1 MVQKWMRNLSK
12 QHSKLIYLFSFLI
25 VFSFLLL
32 VSVDVAKAQQVIP
45 TSIEYGTLYTFNT
58 GDMFEVA
65 GKTYTVTQNNFQ
77 MQVADSSSLSLI
89 ITNRLA
95 DNTIAFTAAGTGT
108 ATSAPAGTGT
118 TASAATLPTAVPAT
132 TSTTITGTLQ
142 NRPQTYNGG
151 ALVLGPDNQ
160 VYTVA
165 EGQTLTTH
173 PTAPRNSGSAYID
186 GLIQEGILQ
195 DTVYS
200 LDSLTSEQQA
210 SVLMTSES
218 YDTTTNNIV
227 TSTASAAAGTPG
239 STSASGSTPSQTKKN
254 NRAERTPANWSAL
267 WTGASGLQLFN
278 SLLAVGSGPS
288 TVNSLLYDED
298 KQAEVKNKAREI
310 MNEYFDMYR
319 LSLWID
325 EWLCTSN
332 IPRLPAGTAVAM
344 SETGE
349 SLEITVHVSGER
361 SFFTMYNETNV
372 TTGDVTASLKY
383 FYKLST
389 TVSNKFFENK
399 TIKFNVYLG
408 TASNQLQTKLYN
420 NTVELNRGET
430 FTISYGSS
438 LHPDPVSDSY
448 YNRICISFT
457 ENPPSV
463 GSTINP
469 ITIRNPFCNVIEAVT
484 TTSTSYVRPS
494 YLDSSSSSSGS
505 SGSAG
510 TTTQSP
516 NQI

>member
-25 VFSFLLL
+25 VFLVL
-32 VSVDVAKAQQVIP
+32 VSVNVDASVAA
-45 TSIEYGTLYTFNT
+45 
-58 GDMFEVA
+58 
-65 GKTYTVTQNNFQ
+65 
-77 MQVADSSSLSLI
+77 
-89 ITNRLA
+89 
-95 DNTIAFTAAGTGT
+95 
-108 ATSAPAGTGT
+108 APA
-118 TASAATLPTAVPAT
+118 AAPVAAVPVAAA
-132 TSTTITGTLQ
+132 SLHQATTITGTLP
-142 NRPQTYNGG
+142 NLPHTYTAGQ
-151 ALVLGPDNQ
+151 LVLGPDNQ
-160 VYTVA
+160 VYIVA

-173 PTAPRNSGSAYID
+173 PTAPRNSRSAYIY
-186 GLIQEGILQ
+186 GLILNGVLEG
-195 DTVYS
+195 TVQS
-200 LDSLTSEQQA
+200 FESLTPGEKA
-210 SVLMTSES
+210 SVLMTYES